1 MEQKMYA
8 NANPNA
14 NPKKKI
20 NSKTIYIWINV
31 SREPLLYQQAQNED
45 DTRELVCAMATAPP
59 SCHPCVL
66 WAALSESGSSSALA
80 LGCVCVSS
88 LHPRHK
94 KKNNTSCSRA
104 QKSSAVEWP
113 DLHRKTAVTYGLH
126 QRELVDYAGVGAQLS
141 RNHSDS
147 SRDRVTFACD
157 GK

>member
-1 MEQKMYA
+1 MYA

-94 KKNNTSCSRA
+94 KTTTHHAAEPKRA
-104 QKSSAVEWP
+104 PLLSGLTYIGKLLLHMASTRGSSSTMLELAV
-113 DLHRKTAVTYGLH
+113 
-126 QRELVDYAGVGAQLS
+126 